1 MKRSMRASRAGAKR
15 GWVCAGRR
23 ADATESRATAR
34 SRVRCMRD
42 LNGFL
47 AQRRTGNF
55 GAAPLVLG
63 VGRCY
68 SPNPAGGRL
77 MVASTV
83 VSQILTRWAHLYGRT
98 PVSATLTYLHL
109 VGILVGGGVAVAAD
123 RASLRLSPATP
134 DWSNELTRLAGVHRW
149 VVAGLALIFASG
161 VLMMLAEL
169 DSVATS
175 VVFWTKMGL
184 IALLLGNGYVRMRAE
199 NALQQGLAA
208 GWRRF
213 RRASVASLVLWLVV
227 LFAGTLLHPTILCR
241 PGLGSRPR
249 GRRHYSRRNTRSG
262 RRVSDIEGHC
272 YHTLAGGESR
282 MSYTHAPSVRNA
294 RALLLAAVAL
304 AGAPAHPAPG
314 DPAAVRAKLSEWK
327 VELSQRTIAAGT
339 VTFTVANVGSIPH
352 AFEVE
357 GQGIEQE
364 TPVIQILP
372 GPFPFP
378 DSAAPI
384 LKQFGDEREG
394 LESQVKNGPYSNN
407 VTPISGAFTFTA
419 WDKGAVRDSVDGV
432 AEFRTQDGARWRLA
446 LDRVQTKDVP
456 HHPRFGGVILG
467 LYYHGNTAVHT
478 PLVLTI
484 ISAVALWAF
493 GHLY

>member
-1 MKRSMRASRAGAKR
+1 
-15 GWVCAGRR
+15 
-23 ADATESRATAR
+23 
-34 SRVRCMRD
+34 
-42 LNGFL
+42 
-47 AQRRTGNF
+47 
-55 GAAPLVLG
+55 
-63 VGRCY
+63 
-68 SPNPAGGRL
+68 
-77 MVASTV
+77 
-83 VSQILTRWAHLYGRT
+83 
-98 PVSATLTYLHL
+98 
-109 VGILVGGGVAVAAD
+109 
-123 RASLRLSPATP
+123 
-134 DWSNELTRLAGVHRW
+134 
-149 VVAGLALIFASG
+149 
-161 VLMMLAEL
+161 
-169 DSVATS
+169 
-175 VVFWTKMGL
+175 
-184 IALLLGNGYVRMRAE
+184 
-199 NALQQGLAA
+199 
-208 GWRRF
+208 
-213 RRASVASLVLWLVV
+213 
-227 LFAGTLLHPTILCR
+227 
-241 PGLGSRPR
+241 
-249 GRRHYSRRNTRSG
+249 
-262 RRVSDIEGHC
+262 
-272 YHTLAGGESR
+272 

-364 TPVIQILP
+364 TTVIQPGSSATLTLTLKPGTYEVYCPVGKDSHKKLGMNTRLTVVGGTHSGSAGYGDSDMGGVHSSQMSESPAMGEHAQAIRVKSGGPVIQILP

-432 AEFRTQDGARWRLA
+432 AEFTTQDGARWRLA

-478 PLVLTI
+478 PLVPTI
-484 ISAVALWAF
+484 NSAVALWAF
-493 GHLY
+493 GHLYKDGALVTDNAMVHVMLLSRTRRDGDFALACWDCAKNKIEELQLQILPGPGEPKFDAPGGFLFVNWEKSSSAKAAS